1 MIRVGEICTQRRK
14 NREIAVY
21 CICVLF
27 AVPLFPPS
35 LSDWIDSPFGFPRG
49 AAVLG
54 TSALASFFS
63 FGCCILICSQ
73 FLSVSLYLQN
83 PVFSLKNN
91 FSYYFHA
98 SLLQFLSAFV
108 SNQQRSPERWEKGR
122 FRECDVFVFSTFYI
136 ILLFGMTGDIKG
148 RARGALANATWWEK
162 RCDQCVCNNTWT
174 SIAFNTEW
182 NQISSWAHM
191 RCCMYVCMY
200 GICNII

>member
-73 FLSVSLYLQN
+73 FLLVSLYLQN
-83 PVFSLKNN
+83 PVFSLKNNN

-136 ILLFGMTGDIKG
+136 ILLFGMTGDIKV

-191 RCCMYVCMY
+191 RCCMYVWDM
-200 GICNII
+200 

>member
-73 FLSVSLYLQN
+73 FLSVYLFTFKIL
-83 PVFSLKNN
+83 FSLKNNN

-136 ILLFGMTGDIKG
+136 ILLFRMTGDIKV

-191 RCCMYVCMY
+191 RCCMYVWDM
-200 GICNII
+200 

>member
-91 FSYYFHA
+91 NFSYYSVIIFMPVCFSFYLH
-98 SLLQFLSAFV
+98 LCLI
-108 SNQQRSPERWEKGR
+108 NKDHRKGEKKADL
-122 FRECDVFVFSTFYI
+122 ECDVFVFSTFYI
-136 ILLFGMTGDIKG
+136 ILLFRMTGDIKV

-191 RCCMYVCMY
+191 RCCMYVWDM
-200 GICNII
+200 

>member
-1 MIRVGEICTQRRK
+1 MCMFT
-14 NREIAVY
+14 
-21 CICVLF
+21 VL
-27 AVPLFPPS
+27 LFPPS
-35 LSDWIDSPFGFPRG
+35 LSDWIDSPFGFPTG

-73 FLSVSLYLQN
+73 FLSVYL
-83 PVFSLKNN
+83 FTFKILSLKNNN

-122 FRECDVFVFSTFYI
+122 FRQCDVFVFSTFYI
-136 ILLFGMTGDIKG
+136 ILLFGMTGDMKV

-162 RCDQCVCNNTWT
+162 KRDQCVCDNTWT

-182 NQISSWAHM
+182 YQISSWAHM
-191 RCCMYVCMY
+191 RCCLYVWDM
-200 GICNII
+200 